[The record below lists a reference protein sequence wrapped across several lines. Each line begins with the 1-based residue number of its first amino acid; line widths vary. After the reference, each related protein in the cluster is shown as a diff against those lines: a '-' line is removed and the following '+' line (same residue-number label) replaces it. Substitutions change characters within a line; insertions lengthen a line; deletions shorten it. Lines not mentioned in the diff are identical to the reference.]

1 MESRGKRWEGGGFA
15 FIFFFCCLREQTD
28 RRKEKKKV
36 EKKKKNGLAGDIEFR
51 EWIKTD
57 DERKRRESKKVGNW
71 EDQERPPPLSSQCL
85 SLLRRRKLHTSRT
98 YIPFPSI
105 EIEKWE
111 TDGGSLGRKLGN
123 C

>member
-1 MESRGKRWEGGGFA
+1 MESRGKKWEEGGFA

-57 DERKRRESKKVGNW
+57 DERGGRAKKW
-71 EDQERPPPLSSQCL
+71 EIGRIKKGPPPYPPNVFRFFAAVNYTRLV
-85 SLLRRRKLHTSRT
+85 RTS
-98 YIPFPSI
+98 PFLPS
-105 EIEKWE
+105 KSKN
-111 TDGGSLGRKLGN
+111 GKPMVVVLVAN
-123 C
+123 